1 MKRVEGSQKRD
12 VSATGANARAQHD
25 IKRHPE
31 RSRSAVIL
39 SAAEGSIMKKGYVY
53 ILTNKTHSVL
63 YIGVTSNIAKRIY
76 EHKTHA
82 VEGFTAKYNV
92 DKLIYVE
99 EYSSITDAIAR
110 EKQLKGWRRSKK
122 DELIKEQN
130 PKMEEIEF

>member
-1 MKRVEGSQKRD
+1 
-12 VSATGANARAQHD
+12 
-25 IKRHPE
+25 
-31 RSRSAVIL
+31 
-39 SAAEGSIMKKGYVY
+39 MKKGYVY